1 MHRIESGLTL
11 LEVLAAA
18 MIFAMVMTVLIGTS
32 STAVHHVG
40 MSARRLEA
48 SLVAD
53 GILADLE
60 IQMKRGIAP
69 EIDEEES
76 ELEHFAIRVL
86 RTDLME
92 GAEATPLDAGAN
104 ATGAGTDIAAMLGSD
119 LPEVAKHLKRYD
131 IEVEWIEQDGPQ
143 VVTRTTFAFD
153 WQAAAIEY
161 SELFARNDEN
171 QAGGINGGSDSGGT
185 AAGSDEGGLE
195 DIKAAIRAK
204 AKGSN
209 SRRNGHNAR
218 LNALSGAGRA
228 ESAIDLYQ
236 RRVRESGQ
244 GNVP

>member
-1 MHRIESGLTL
+1 MHRTESGLTL

-32 STAVHHVG
+32 STAVHHIG

-53 GILADLE
+53 RILANLE
-60 IQMKRGIAP
+60 IEMKQGIAP

-76 ELEHFAIRVL
+76 ELEQFAIRVL

-92 GAEATPLDAGAN
+92 GAEATPLGGGAN
-104 ATGAGTDIAAMLGSD
+104 ATGAGIDIATMLGSD

-143 VVTRTTFAFD
+143 LVTRTTFAFD
-153 WQAAAIEY
+153 WLAAAIEF
-161 SELFARNDEN
+161 SALFARNDGN

-209 SRRNGHNAR
+209 FRRNGHNAR
-218 LNALSGAGRA
+218 LNAL
-228 ESAIDLYQ
+228 
-236 RRVRESGQ
+236 Q
-244 GNVP
+244 GNIP